1 MSNFIVR
8 TITGIIFVTAIVVSF
23 LNPVAMVFLFSL
35 VTGMTVW
42 EFAGL
47 VNQRENVQINQF
59 ICSVA
64 GVLLYLAMAVHAR
77 GLDTLNLAFMPW
89 LATIIYLIVSELY
102 LKAKDPIANWAY
114 TMMSQ
119 LYIALPFS
127 LLNVLA
133 FQFTNSD
140 VPWLLPLSVFIF
152 LWVNDSGAYCTGSL
166 LGRHKL
172 FPRISPG
179 KSWEGSIG
187 GGVFVLIAA
196 WLISYITTQK
206 GIVTNLTTLQWMG
219 MGLVVVV
226 FGTWGDLVESLFK
239 RTLGIKDSG
248 NVLPGH
254 GGMLDRFDSSLLAI
268 PAVVVYLF
276 TLALL

>member
-1 MSNFIVR
+1 MNNFIVR
-8 TITGIIFVTAIVVSF
+8 TITGVIFVTAIVVCF
-23 LNPVAMVFLFSL
+23 LKPVAMVFLFSL

-47 VNQRENVQINQF
+47 VNKRENVQINQF
-59 ICSVA
+59 ISSVA
-64 GVLLYLAMAVHAR
+64 GVLLFLAMAVHAR

-89 LATIIYLIVSELY
+89 LATIIYLLVSELY
-102 LKAKDPIANWAY
+102 LKATDPIANWAY
-114 TMMSQ
+114 TMMTQ

-133 FQFTNSD
+133 FQFTNCD
-140 VPWLLPLSVFIF
+140 LPWLLPLSVFIF
-152 LWVNDSGAYCTGSL
+152 LWVNDSGAYCCGSL

-172 FPRISPG
+172 FPRVSPG

-187 GGVFVLIAA
+187 GAVFVLAAA
-196 WLISYITTQK
+196 WFISFYTQSH
-206 GIVTNLTTLQWMG
+206 GIVTNLTALQWMG

-226 FGTWGDLVESLFK
+226 FGTWGDLIESLFK

>member
-1 MSNFIVR
+1 MNNFIVR
-8 TITGIIFVTAIVVSF
+8 TITGVIFVTAIVVCF
-23 LNPVAMVFLFSL
+23 LKPVAMVFLFSL

-47 VNQRENVQINQF
+47 VNKRENVQINQF
-59 ICSVA
+59 ISSVA
-64 GVLLYLAMAVHAR
+64 GVLLFLAMAVHAR

-89 LATIIYLIVSELY
+89 LATIIYLLVSELY
-102 LKAKDPIANWAY
+102 LKAKDPISNWAY
-114 TMMSQ
+114 TMMAQ

-133 FQFTNSD
+133 FQFTNCD
-140 VPWLLPLSVFIF
+140 LPWLLPLSVFIF
-152 LWVNDSGAYCTGSL
+152 LWVNDSGAYCCGSL

-172 FPRISPG
+172 FPRVSPG

-187 GGVFVLIAA
+187 GAVFVLAAA
-196 WLISYITTQK
+196 WFISFYTQSH
-206 GIVTNLTTLQWMG
+206 GIVTNLTVLQWMV

-226 FGTWGDLVESLFK
+226 FGTWGDLIESLFK

-248 NVLPGH
+248 NILPGH

>member
-1 MSNFIVR
+1 MNNFIVR
-8 TITGIIFVTAIVVSF
+8 TITGIIFVVAIVVSF
-23 LNPVAMVFLFSL
+23 LNPLAMIFLFSL

-47 VNQRENVQINQF
+47 VNERENVHINQF
-59 ICSVA
+59 ITSVA
-64 GVLLYLAMAVHAR
+64 GVLLFLAMAVHAR
-77 GLDTLNLAFMPW
+77 GLDTLNLAFVPW
-89 LATIIYLIVSELY
+89 LATIIYLLVSELY
-102 LKAKDPIANWAY
+102 LKATDPIANWAY
-114 TMMSQ
+114 TMMTQ

-133 FQFTNSD
+133 FQFTNCD
-140 VPWLLPLSVFIF
+140 LPWLLPLSVFIF
-152 LWVNDSGAYCTGSL
+152 LWVNDSGAYCCGSL
-166 LGRHKL
+166 LGKHKL

-187 GGVFVLIAA
+187 GGLFVLLAA
-196 WLISYITTQK
+196 WLISFITTQK
-206 GIVTNLTTLQWMG
+206 GITTNLTTLQWMG
-219 MGLVVVV
+219 MGLVVAV
-226 FGTWGDLVESLFK
+226 FGTWGDLIESLFK

-248 NVLPGH
+248 NILPGH

>member
-1 MSNFIVR
+1 MTNFIVR

-64 GVLLYLAMAVHAR
+64 GVLLFLATAVHAR
-77 GLDTLNLAFMPW
+77 GLDTLNLAFIPW
-89 LATIIYLIVSELY
+89 LATIIYLLVSELY

-119 LYIALPFS
+119 IYIALPFS

-166 LGRHKL
+166 IGKHKL
-172 FPRISPG
+172 FPRVSPG

-187 GGVFVLIAA
+187 GGVFVLVAA

-226 FGTWGDLVESLFK
+226 FGTWGDLIESLFK